1 MSLQLAI
8 MASGDG
14 SNAQAIIDAVERGSL
29 DAEVR
34 LVLSNKP
41 QAGVLERARRA
52 AVPCQCVDHTAYPD
66 RESFDAA
73 LVAAIREAGADTVA
87 LAGYMRL
94 VTPVFLRAFPGR
106 VLNIHPSLLPAFSG
120 MDGVAEALAWG
131 VKLAGCTVHFVDE
144 QVDHG
149 SVIIQAA
156 VPCLP
161 DESRDALLE
170 RIHAVEHRIYPQAL
184 QWLAAGRI
192 QLHNRHVHL
201 VPATFA
207 DVATEPSCLIWPP
220 LEEGF

>member
-14 SNAQAIIDAVERGSL
+14 SNAQAIIDAVKRGAL
-29 DAEVR
+29 DAKVR

-52 AVPCQCVDHTAYPD
+52 GVPCCCVEHTAYPD

-73 LVAAIREAGADTVA
+73 LVAAIRDAGADTVA

-144 QVDHG
+144 QMDHG
-149 SVIIQAA
+149 AVIIQAA
-156 VPCLP
+156 VPCMP
-161 DESRDALLE
+161 DDPRDALLE
-170 RIHAVEHRIYPQAL
+170 RLHTVEHRIYPQAL
-184 QWLAAGRI
+184 QWLASGRI
-192 QLHNRHVHL
+192 QLRNRHVL
-201 VPATFA
+201 LAPATST
-207 DVATEPSCLIWPP
+207 VAAVEPSCLIWPP
-220 LEEGF
+220 LEEWF